1 MADDPDW
8 YRLLL
13 DSVSTGTARL
23 QYRSGSEMPFSQR
36 LNLGITSRLTI
47 RAYQQAGPEKSRE
60 TGNFT
65 LNFPFFSVTSGP
77 VLISHAF
84 GFITGRATPRQK
96 PYPGMSRLKS
106 MQNLRTTPC
115 LSSPFSGFAKVSIRN
130 TTFSAYSSREGPGF
144 SATYTASQ
152 WSVGLFRSTDLWTEG
167 LFQIEVS
174 RACARFN
181 VSLRPGNKQTGHLF
195 SEILFTNPNS
205 GYRIIFYTI
214 SRRFNPL
221 YGRNPWFSGD
231 PAGCTGGGAGL
242 RLKPKRSLSLQAIII
257 QQTGPSGEDL
267 NLEIALRGSMDSFQ
281 SGTLLRH
288 TLTRTLKKE
297 RAPLSLFCKPLDH
310 LLTVKQTFDI
320 LLTEGININTLWAVA
335 VSDKNYSSAG
345 LISITYHTANKSLRV
360 QLSRSDGGT
369 ADLWYTRP
377 LAGTQVILQKAK
389 TEPLMA
395 CDIATSVNF
404 GSVAIT
410 QGLSLSKQENRIT
423 FQLKIALDTA
433 NS

>member
-1 MADDPDW
+1 
-8 YRLLL
+8 
-13 DSVSTGTARL
+13 
-23 QYRSGSEMPFSQR
+23 
-36 LNLGITSRLTI
+36 
-47 RAYQQAGPEKSRE
+47 
-60 TGNFT
+60 
-65 LNFPFFSVTSGP
+65 
-77 VLISHAF
+77 
-84 GFITGRATPRQK
+84 
-96 PYPGMSRLKS
+96 
-106 MQNLRTTPC
+106 
-115 LSSPFSGFAKVSIRN
+115 
-130 TTFSAYSSREGPGF
+130 
-144 SATYTASQ
+144 
-152 WSVGLFRSTDLWTEG
+152 
-167 LFQIEVS
+167 
-174 RACARFN
+174 
-181 VSLRPGNKQTGHLF
+181 
-195 SEILFTNPNS
+195 
-205 GYRIIFYTI
+205 
-214 SRRFNPL
+214 
-221 YGRNPWFSGD
+221 
-231 PAGCTGGGAGL
+231 
-242 RLKPKRSLSLQAIII
+242 
-257 QQTGPSGEDL
+257 
-267 NLEIALRGSMDSFQ
+267 MDSFQ